1 MVPSPFH
8 MGDDDDSGGLLH
20 FSNATR
26 EGKWRAKGCWL
37 SVALNVALV
46 ITTIVLASSSSRTHH
61 SSACTDSSAT
71 AELVSTQL
79 GAVAADEARCSD
91 IGAAVLDDGG
101 NAIDAAV
108 AATLCLGVTH
118 PQSSGIGGGAFIVL
132 RLANG
137 TSEAINSRESAPA
150 AAYRDMY
157 VDDSNRSSVFGGAAV
172 AVPTELSG
180 LRLAWERHGSLPWKR
195 LVLPAAE
202 LADGFEVGK
211 DLALSIAAQ
220 FEALATLP
228 ATAAVFLRGGTRA
241 LEEGEICRNPQ
252 LAATLRRVADEGP
265 DALRV
270 GPLAEA
276 LAADIR
282 VSRRRSSMLP
292 RSFVVH
298 TSGSTFIVCVLVVM
312 RMVSSRTNAH
322 GSLSL
327 MSDRS

>member
-108 AATLCLGVTH
+108 AATL
-118 PQSSGIGGGAFIVL
+118 SGA
-132 RLANG
+132 A
-137 TSEAINSRESAPA
+137 APA
-150 AAYRDMY
+150 GRMPYTVPRVDSDLPPITNYDM
-157 VDDSNRSSVFGGAAV
+157 NATV
-172 AVPTELSG
+172 AGRWLGRLEQMQQPTL
-180 LRLAWERHGSLPWKR
+180 LPLPPLPSL
-195 LVLPAAE
+195 LPF
-202 LADGFEVGK
+202 L
-211 DLALSIAAQ
+211 LML
-220 FEALATLP
+220 TP
-228 ATAAVFLRGGTRA
+228 A
-241 LEEGEICRNPQ
+241 
-252 LAATLRRVADEGP
+252 
-265 DALRV
+265 
-270 GPLAEA
+270 
-276 LAADIR
+276 
-282 VSRRRSSMLP
+282 
-292 RSFVVH
+292 
-298 TSGSTFIVCVLVVM
+298 
-312 RMVSSRTNAH
+312 
-322 GSLSL
+322 
-327 MSDRS
+327 